1 MRSLITSMGEILI
14 DFLPIVE
21 ADKTTGF
28 RMVPGGSPFN
38 TALGIARLG
47 QASAFACNTA
57 NDFFGR
63 FLYSHIVSEQIDTRF
78 VQEVEAQTT
87 LAFVAMEDNEPAYAF
102 YGDAA
107 ADTLMTAEQ
116 LPDALFAETAIFHC
130 GSISLLRGS
139 TPDAVVSAVDRLK
152 GQALISFDPNLR
164 PNLVKDEAA
173 YRELL
178 VYMFSQADIVK
189 ISAADLE
196 WLAPDQAIEEV
207 AREILGYGPAL
218 VVVTRGGQGS
228 MALLARPDGS
238 TLEASHPVFP
248 INLVDTVGA
257 GDSFSSG
264 LLAGLAERGI
274 YSRAALEDLEE
285 TELEKLLRFA
295 AAVSGITCSRAGAN
309 PPTRA
314 EVESFLAGVP

>member
-1 MRSLITSMGEILI
+1 MRPLITSMGEILI

-28 RMVPGGSPFN
+28 RMVAGGSPFN

-47 QASAFACNTA
+47 QPSAFACNVA

-63 FLYSHIVSEQIDTRF
+63 FLRSHIETEQIDTRF
-78 VQEVEAQTT
+78 VREVDAQTT

-102 YGDAA
+102 YGEAA
-107 ADTLMTAEQ
+107 ADTLMTPEQ
-116 LPDALFAETAIFHC
+116 LPDALFDETAIFHC

-139 TPDAVVSAVDRLK
+139 TPDAVVAAVERLK
-152 GQALISFDPNLR
+152 GRALISFDPNLR
-164 PNLVKDEAA
+164 PNLVKDEAS

-178 VYMFSQADIVK
+178 VHMFSQADIVK

-196 WLAPDQAIEEV
+196 WLAPGQDIEAV
-207 AREILGYGPAL
+207 AREILSHGPAL
-218 VVVTRGGQGS
+218 VVVTRGSEGS
-228 MALLARPDGS
+228 LALLACPDGS
-238 TLEASHPVFP
+238 TLEARHPVFP
-248 INLVDTVGA
+248 IKLVDTVGA

-264 LLAGLAERGI
+264 LLTGLAERGI
-274 YSRAALEDLEE
+274 YDRAALEALDSNQLEE
-285 TELEKLLRFA
+285 LLRFA
-295 AAVSGITCSRAGAN
+295 AAVSGITCSRGGAN

-314 EVESFLAGVP
+314 EVESFLAGVS

>member
-1 MRSLITSMGEILI
+1 MRSLITSMGEVLI

-21 ADKTTGF
+21 DGKTTGF

-47 QASAFACNTA
+47 QPSAFACNIA

-63 FLYSHIVSEQIDTRF
+63 FLRSHIESEQIDTRF
-78 VQEVEAQTT
+78 VREVEAQTT
-87 LAFVAMEDNEPAYAF
+87 LAFVAMEGNEPAYAF

-107 ADTLMTAEQ
+107 ADTLMTREQ
-116 LPDALFAETAIFHC
+116 LPEALFEETAMFHC

-139 TPDAVVSAVDRLK
+139 TPDAVVSAVERLK
-152 GQALISFDPNLR
+152 GRALISFDPNLR

-173 YRELL
+173 YRKLL
-178 VYMFSQADIVK
+178 AHLFGQADIVK

-196 WLAPDQAIEEV
+196 WLTPGRAIEEV
-207 AREILGYGPAL
+207 ARELLAQGPAL
-218 VVVTRGGQGS
+218 VVVTRVGEGS
-228 MALLARPDGS
+228 LALLVRPDGS
-238 TLEASHPVFP
+238 TLEARHPIFP
-248 INLVDTVGA
+248 VKLVDTVGA

-274 YSRAALEDLEE
+274 YTRAALQALDSKQLEE
-285 TELEKLLRFA
+285 LLRFA
-295 AAVSGITCSRAGAN
+295 AAVSGITCSREGAN

-314 EVESFLAGVP
+314 EVESFLAGVS